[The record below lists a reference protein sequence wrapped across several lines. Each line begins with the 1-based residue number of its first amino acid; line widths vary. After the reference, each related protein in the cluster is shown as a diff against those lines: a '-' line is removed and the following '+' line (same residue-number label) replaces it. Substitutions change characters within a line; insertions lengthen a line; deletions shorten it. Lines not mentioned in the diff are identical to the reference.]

1 MLSALSSLPS
11 VGGFRFC
18 FPIAFLI
25 AFPAELAAAL
35 VELVVRLP
43 HAVHIDHLC
52 LQRAQH
58 QRLLHRVVVL
68 AQASVCACGIVV
80 DLSDQLQIVAA
91 L

>member
-1 MLSALSSLPS
+1 MLSVHS

-18 FPIAFLI
+18 FPLAIPI

-35 VELVVRLP
+35 VELLVRLP
-43 HAVHIDHLC
+43 HAVHIGNLC
-52 LQRAQH
+52 IQCAQH
-58 QRLLHRVVVL
+58 QRLLHRTVVL

-80 DLSDQLQIVAA
+80 DLCDQLQIVAA